1 MEISLIIRTGPDND
15 SRISLAMGF
24 ITAAI
29 EQGHSIRQCF
39 FQSEGVLSA
48 TQPGRLAAWQRVADK
63 TGAELL
69 LCSQAAEVHEVNA
82 SGAFQIGGLGA
93 LVEAAVRSDRVISFV

>member
-1 MEISLIIRTGPDND
+1 MEISLIIRTRPDNEPGTA
-15 SRISLAMGF
+15 LALSF
-24 ITAAI
+24 IAAAI
-29 EQGHSIRQCF
+29 EQGHTIRQCF

-82 SGAFQIGGLGA
+82 SGPFEIGGLGA